1 MSQLPTPGD
10 DALSEE
16 TGQILPETS
25 PEALRITEIF
35 YSLQGE
41 ARTVGLPTVFVRLTG
56 CPLRC
61 VYCDTEYAFS
71 GGELLAITEI
81 VRQVAGYRPRY
92 VTVTGGEPLA
102 QKNCLPLLA
111 ALCDAGYEVSLETG
125 GAMSLEGVDPRVVTV
140 LDLKTPASGEMER
153 NDYGNISRLKPIDQV
168 KFVICDRADYEWARF
183 KLDEYRL
190 AERVADV
197 LFSPCHDRVD
207 GRELAEW
214 ILADNLPV
222 RFQLQLHKLLWQ
234 DEPGH

>member
-1 MSQLPTPGD
+1 M
-10 DALSEE
+10 
-16 TGQILPETS
+16 
-25 PEALRITEIF
+25 
-35 YSLQGE
+35 
-41 ARTVGLPTVFVRLTG
+41 FVRLTG

-71 GGELLAITEI
+71 GGDLLDITQI

-102 QKNCLPLLA
+102 QKNCLPLLV

-125 GAMSLEGVDPRVVTV
+125 GAMSLEGVDNRVVTV

-153 NDYGNISRLKPIDQV
+153 NDYSNIARLTPKDQV

-197 LFSPCHDRVD
+197 LFSPCHGRVE